1 MGVFLQAAKRGA
13 KVLDRLLS
21 AGVVVV
27 ERSDGPWGKGKL
39 GSYLIEANTPVKDC
53 MGVFVNKGRGEHPL
67 FEEARSSPEFKQL
80 MASAETSAEGKAP
93 LHQIGAF
100 FGWLGSRLERELDR
114 HPNCRVMYNTK
125 VEGLSVGT
133 DGKVCVHAASMNDG
147 SGIDGKGGGLAF
159 TDYAI
164 QRQLQDRANAQKAG
178 NHFGGEAG
186 ESSRLP
192 YALHSLQQQNQVG
205 FFFLLIYPPPPP
217 SPPPL
222 CLPSTNTNS
231 LSLLLLLSACPYYY
245 STNTPSQ
252 AKLHKRTPLLADSA
266 ILALGGKARSLDVDP
281 AGQTRRKMLTSD
293 DVQSLPGLRKAMA
306 ILDRAGILKKKRSM
320 MKRISRLNKEAAALE
335 TCGKRQKLLLLTPE
349 VSAL

>member
-125 VEGLSVGT
+125 VEGLSVGA
-133 DGKVCVHAASMNDG
+133 DGKVCVHAVSSITEEQSALVARAALSTDARLQRLPG
-147 SGIDGKGGGLAF
+147 YKPGQRWDQAPGG
-159 TDYAI
+159 
-164 QRQLQDRANAQKAG
+164 
-178 NHFGGEAG
+178 
-186 ESSRLP
+186 RLP
-192 YALHSLQQQNQVG
+192 YPLHRIQQR
-205 FFFLLIYPPPPP
+205 
-217 SPPPL
+217 SR
-222 CLPSTNTNS
+222 
-231 LSLLLLLSACPYYY
+231 
-245 STNTPSQ
+245 
-252 AKLHKRTPLLADSA
+252 AKLLQRSQLLADST
-266 ILALGGKARSLDVDP
+266 ILALGTIYKVYYIYDG
-281 AGQTRRKMLTSD
+281 T
-293 DVQSLPGLRKAMA
+293 
-306 ILDRAGILKKKRSM
+306 
-320 MKRISRLNKEAAALE
+320 
-335 TCGKRQKLLLLTPE
+335 
-349 VSAL
+349 